1 MIHGLPPPSASYEKY
16 FFVQSQL
23 ALRGGP
29 GNKKRNV
36 LHQSIPIH
44 YKTTGWKKKSIRC
57 KEELQCYFFVQVY
70 MYNPLYILY
79 FDMYISFFMFHLWPA
94 IGKHGLD
101 RRCTLTRAEK
111 KKNIMMVI
119 KANIFKKRGSYG
131 ILRL

>member
-44 YKTTGWKKKSIRC
+44 YKTTEWKKNQLDVKKS
-57 KEELQCYFFVQVY
+57 FSA
-70 MYNPLYILY
+70 
-79 FDMYISFFMFHLWPA
+79 ISL
-94 IGKHGLD
+94 
-101 RRCTLTRAEK
+101 
-111 KKNIMMVI
+111 
-119 KANIFKKRGSYG
+119 
-131 ILRL
+131 LRFIYV